1 MAAKTVL
8 TVFGTRPEAI
18 KMAPV
23 IRALRDD
30 ARAKCVTCVTGQHR
44 QMLDQVL
51 ELFDI
56 RPDHDLGIMVHAQ
69 TLSHVT
75 CRVLEKLDVLLEQ
88 ERPDWVVVQ
97 GDTTS

>member
-1 MAAKTVL
+1 
-8 TVFGTRPEAI
+8 
-18 KMAPV
+18 MAPV
-23 IRALRDD
+23 IRALLDD
-30 ARAKCVTCVTGQHR
+30 SREKCVTGQHR

-56 RPDHDLGIMVHAQ
+56 HPDHDLDIMVHAK

-75 CRVLEKLDVLLEQ
+75 SSVLEKLDPILMQ

-97 GDTTS
+97 IGNAMCAEWNPL